1 MKGNRFLDN
10 AFGLGG
16 LWATAV
22 LETQKHLAAHFGYH
36 ARAHLELTVRQ
47 NGSILG
53 ERLGA
58 KINMP
63 GKETG

>member
-53 ERLGA
+53 
-58 KINMP
+58 
-63 GKETG
+63 